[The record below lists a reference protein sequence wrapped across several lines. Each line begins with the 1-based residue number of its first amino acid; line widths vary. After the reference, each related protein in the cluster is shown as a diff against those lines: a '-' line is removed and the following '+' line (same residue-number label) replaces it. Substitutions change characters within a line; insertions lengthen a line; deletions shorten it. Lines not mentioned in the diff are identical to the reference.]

1 MKTEEEIF
9 AMMAIAKEQQQTIDT
24 AIVKMTTMAEEITEE
39 NQKLFNKNMERQVK
53 AHNAMMTNTQNI
65 LAKRVWTS
73 HMVFTLIGCIC
84 VCAAVL
90 AATWGYEQYLMNG
103 AIDLSMKEQ
112 RMEMNIQNLKRH
124 HGDVTLSNCGGQTC
138 VLINPDSPMY
148 GSRSKPYYIVG

>member
-39 NQKLFNKNMERQVK
+39 NQKLFNKNMDK
-53 AHNAMMTNTQNI
+53 AHNTMMANPQEI

-73 HMVFTLIGCIC
+73 HMVLTLIGCLC

-90 AATWGYEQYLMNG
+90 AGTWGYEQYLMNG

-124 HGDVTLSNCGGQTC
+124 HGDVTLSHCGGRTC

-148 GSRSKPYYIVG
+148 GSHSKPYYIVG